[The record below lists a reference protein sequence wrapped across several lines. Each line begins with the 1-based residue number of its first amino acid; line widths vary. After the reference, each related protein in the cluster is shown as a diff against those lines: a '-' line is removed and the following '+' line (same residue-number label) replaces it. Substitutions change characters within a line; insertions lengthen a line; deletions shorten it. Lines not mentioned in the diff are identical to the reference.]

1 MRPNPVKKTETKRIV
16 RLNERGA
23 FKLSEACQYL
33 GGLSVPTVKR
43 LKKRGLLKPVPAI
56 RHLLF
61 SKAELDRFLS
71 ERPSQ
76 KAA

>member
-1 MRPNPVKKTETKRIV
+1 MRPKTTKPNRIV
-16 RLNERGA
+16 RLDERGA
-23 FKLSEACQYL
+23 FKLKEASQYL
-33 GGLSVPTVKR
+33 GGLSVETVKR
-43 LKKRGLLKPVPAI
+43 LERRGLLKRTPAI

-71 ERPSQ
+71 AGPSK